1 MAPPW
6 TMYLCILLAI
16 NLNPEV
22 IIVRHPESDVQLAGL
37 ASPSLARLTNPFTA
51 LASFIDKTV
60 VIAELEARKLA
71 HDPTELI
78 TRAVQ
83 PALWLL
89 VFGQV
94 FTRVRAIP
102 TGNTPYID
110 FMAPGILAQSVLFIS
125 IFYGIA
131 IIWERD
137 LGIVHKFL
145 ASPTPR
151 AALVLGKAL
160 SAGVR
165 SVSQAVIIYAL
176 ALLLG
181 VRMEWNVFNLIGV
194 LLVVILG
201 AAFFS
206 TFSLIIACIV
216 KTRERFMGIGQVMT
230 MPLFFASNAIYPIA
244 IMPGWLQVIS
254 RVNPLTYEV
263 DALRALMLA
272 GGTTVYG
279 IGLDLLVLLLAT
291 TVLVAFGAYL
301 YPKVVV

>member
-1 MAPPW
+1 
-6 TMYLCILLAI
+6 
-16 NLNPEV
+16 
-22 IIVRHPESDVQLAGL
+22 VRLQEHGVPRGGL
-37 ASPSLARLTNPFTA
+37 ASPSLLRLANPLTA
-51 LASFIDKTV
+51 VASFVDKTL
-60 VIAELEARKLA
+60 VIAELEARKLR

-89 VFGQV
+89 VFGEV

-102 TGNTPYID
+102 TGNVPYID
-110 FMAPGILAQSVLFIS
+110 FMAPGILAQSVLFIA

-165 SVSQAVIIYAL
+165 GLTQAVIIYAL

-181 VRMEWNVFNLIGV
+181 VDMNWNPLALAGV
-194 LLVVILG
+194 LVIVLLG

-206 TFSLIIACIV
+206 TLSLIIACLV
-216 KTRERFMGIGQVMT
+216 KTRERFMGIGQVLT
-230 MPLFFASNAIYPIA
+230 MPLFFASNAIYPISM
-244 IMPGWLQVIS
+244 MPGWLQAVS
-254 RVNPLTYEV
+254 RANPLTYEV

-272 GGTTVYG
+272 GGTSVNG
-279 IGLDLLVLLLAT
+279 LGLDFGIMVAAMVTLV
-291 TVLVAFGAYL
+291 VIGGRVYPNVAM
-301 YPKVVV
+301 